1 MHRAMAGPSCRPPVP
16 IESSRACRSS
26 GCKEQT
32 KSMAA
37 SDNEKSR
44 LDEAARAGWLYFIA
58 GHTQDEIAKMLK
70 VSRASAQRL
79 VSLCLAERLI
89 TFRLEHP
96 IAACMEL
103 AARLKEAFKLAY
115 CEVVP
120 NDPAAPQSAAGIAER
135 AANMLELMLRSDK
148 PVVVAL
154 GTGRAVRAAVER
166 VSPIDRPN
174 HQIVSL
180 VGNIS
185 ADGSASFFDTVG
197 RLADLTRSRHYPMPL
212 PFLMSSEDERNRM
225 VRIDPIAKVK
235 AVAAK
240 ADLRLIGIGQMDQK
254 AQVHVDGFVTR
265 EELFEMMRLGA
276 IGEVTGWAYDTKG
289 KLIKGGTNKR
299 LTSIP
304 PEMPA
309 QATTIGAALGQAKVP
324 AIRAALLGRL
334 VNGLITDEA
343 TARAVLDR

>member
-1 MHRAMAGPSCRPPVP
+1 MSVADS
-16 IESSRACRSS
+16 
-26 GCKEQT
+26 
-32 KSMAA
+32 
-37 SDNEKSR
+37 EKSR
-44 LDEAARAGWLYFIA
+44 LDDAARAGWLYFIA
-58 GHTQDEIAKMLK
+58 GHTQDEIAKMLQ

-103 AARLKEAFKLAY
+103 AARLKQRFDLVH
-115 CEVVP
+115 CDVVP
-120 NDPAAPQSAAGIAER
+120 TDPASPQATAGIAER
-135 AANMLELMLRSDK
+135 CANLLDVTLRTET
-148 PVVVAL
+148 PVIVAL

-166 VSPIDRPN
+166 VSPVDRPE

-180 VGNIS
+180 VGNIL

-197 RLADLTRSRHYPMPL
+197 RLADRTGARHYPMPL

-235 AVAAK
+235 AIAAK
-240 ADLRLIGIGQMDQK
+240 ADLRLIGIGQMDQR

-276 IGEVTGWAYDTKG
+276 IGEVTGWAYDAKG

-309 QATTIGAALGQAKVP
+309 RATTIGAALGQAKVP

-343 TARAVLDR
+343 TARAILEK

>member
-1 MHRAMAGPSCRPPVP
+1 MAELCFMKREQIGFLGEWP
-16 IESSRACRSS
+16 IFGRMNR
-26 GCKEQT
+26 
-32 KSMAA
+32 KSLMVAPD
-37 SDNEKSR
+37 SEKSR

-58 GHTQDEIAKMLK
+58 GHTQDEIAKMLQI
-70 VSRASAQRL
+70 SRASAQRL

-96 IAACMEL
+96 IATCMEL
-103 AARLKEAFKLAY
+103 AARLKDLFHLVY

-120 NDPAAPQSAAGIAER
+120 TDPAAPLAAAGIAER
-135 AANMLELMLRSDK
+135 AANILESMLRTEK
-148 PVVVAL
+148 PTIVAL

-197 RLADLTRSRHYPMPL
+197 RLADRTKARHYPMPL
-212 PFLMSSEDERNRM
+212 PFLMASAAERDQM
-225 VRIDPIAKVK
+225 LKIDPIARVR

-240 ADLRLIGIGQMDQK
+240 ADLRLVGIGQMDQL
-254 AQVHVDGFVTR
+254 AQVHVDGFVSR

-276 IGEVTGWAYDTKG
+276 VGELTGWAFDAQG
-289 KLIKGGTNKR
+289 RIIVGGINAR
-299 LTSIP
+299 ITSIP
-304 PEMPA
+304 PQVPA
-309 QATTIGAALGQAKVP
+309 EALTIGAAVGPAKVS
-324 AIRAALLGRL
+324 AIRAALQGRL
-334 VNGLITDEA
+334 INGLVTDET
-343 TARAVLDR
+343 TASAILKQ

>member
-1 MHRAMAGPSCRPPVP
+1 MASTEG
-16 IESSRACRSS
+16 
-26 GCKEQT
+26 
-32 KSMAA
+32 
-37 SDNEKSR
+37 EKSR
-44 LDEAARAGWLYFIA
+44 LDDAARAGWLYFIA
-58 GHTQDEIAKMLK
+58 GHTQDEIAKMLQ

-103 AARLKEAFKLAY
+103 ASRLKQRFHLSH

-120 NDPAAPQSAAGIAER
+120 TDPAAPLATAGIAER
-135 AANMLELMLRSDK
+135 CANILETTLRSET
-148 PVVVAL
+148 PVIVAL

-197 RLADLTRSRHYPMPL
+197 RLADRTGARHYPMPL

-276 IGEVTGWAYDTKG
+276 VGEITGWAYDAKG
-289 KLIKGGTNKR
+289 KLIKGGTNRR

-304 PEMPA
+304 PQAPA
-309 QATTIGAALGQAKVP
+309 ETTTIAAAVGQAKVP
-324 AIRAALLGRL
+324 AIKAALAGRL
-334 VNGLITDEA
+334 INGLITDEA
-343 TARAVLDR
+343 TARAILD

>member
-1 MHRAMAGPSCRPPVP
+1 
-16 IESSRACRSS
+16 
-26 GCKEQT
+26 
-32 KSMAA
+32 MAA
-37 SDNEKSR
+37 TDSEKSR
-44 LDEAARAGWLYFIA
+44 LDDAARAGWLYFIA
-58 GHTQDEIAKMLK
+58 GHTQDEIAKMLQ

-103 AARLKEAFKLAY
+103 ALRLRERFDLAH

-120 NDPAAPQSAAGIAER
+120 ADSAAPLATVGIAER
-135 AANMLELMLRSDK
+135 CANLLETTLRSET
-148 PVVVAL
+148 PVIVAL

-166 VSPIDRPN
+166 VTPIDRPN

-197 RLADLTRSRHYPMPL
+197 RLADRTGARHYPMPL

-225 VRIDPIAKVK
+225 VRIEPIAKVK

-265 EELFEMMRLGA
+265 EGLFEMMRLGA
-276 IGEVTGWAYDTKG
+276 VGEITGWAYDAKG
-289 KLIKGGTNKR
+289 RLIKGGTNRR

-304 PEMPA
+304 PQVPA
-309 QATTIGAALGQAKVP
+309 ATATIAAAVGRAKVP
-324 AIRAALLGRL
+324 AIKAALAGRL
-334 VNGLITDEA
+334 INGLITDEA
-343 TARAVLDR
+343 TARAILD

>member
-1 MHRAMAGPSCRPPVP
+1 
-16 IESSRACRSS
+16 
-26 GCKEQT
+26 
-32 KSMAA
+32 MAA
-37 SDNEKSR
+37 HENEKSR
-44 LDEAARAGWLYFIA
+44 LDDAARAGWLYFIA
-58 GHTQDEIAKMLK
+58 GHTQDEIARMLQ

-103 AARLKEAFKLAY
+103 ASKLRTRFDLAY

-120 NDPAAPQSAAGIAER
+120 ADPGSPLSAAGIAER
-135 AANMLELMLRSDK
+135 CANLLDSTLRPEM
-148 PVVVAL
+148 PVIVAL

-166 VSPIDRPN
+166 VTPIDRPN

-197 RLADLTRSRHYPMPL
+197 RLADRTGAHHYPMPL

-225 VRIDPIAKVK
+225 VRIEPIAKVN
-235 AVAAK
+235 AIAAK
-240 ADLRLIGIGQMDQK
+240 ADLRLVGIGQMDQK
-254 AQVHVDGFVTR
+254 AQVHVDGFLTR

-276 IGEVTGWAYDTKG
+276 VGEVTGWAYDIKG
-289 KLIKGGTNKR
+289 LLIKGGTNKR

-304 PEMPA
+304 PQVPA
-309 QATTIGAALGQAKVP
+309 QTTTIGTAIGQAKVP
-324 AIRAALLGRL
+324 AIRAALVGRL
-334 VNGLITDEA
+334 INGLITDEA
-343 TARAVLDR
+343 TARAILER

>member
-1 MHRAMAGPSCRPPVP
+1 VYILAYELPEGRVMV
-16 IESSRACRSS
+16 
-26 GCKEQT
+26 
-32 KSMAA
+32 AA
-37 SDNEKSR
+37 DSEKSR

-58 GHTQDEIAKMLK
+58 GHTQDEIAKMLRI
-70 VSRASAQRL
+70 SRASAQRL

-103 AARLKEAFKLAY
+103 AARLKDAFKLAY

-120 NDPAAPQSAAGIAER
+120 SDAAAPQSVAGIAER
-135 AANMLELMLRSDK
+135 AANMLELMLRGDK
-148 PVVVAL
+148 PVIVAL

-197 RLADLTRSRHYPMPL
+197 RLADVTRSRHYPMPL
-212 PFLMSSEDERNRM
+212 PFLMSSDKERSHMLRLEPISK
-225 VRIDPIAKVK
+225 VRAL
-235 AVAAK
+235 AAK
-240 ADLRLIGIGQMDQK
+240 ADLRLVGIGQMDQS
-254 AQVHVDGFVTR
+254 AQVLVDGFVTR
-265 EELFEMMRLGA
+265 QELLDMLRRGA
-276 IGEVTGWAYDTKG
+276 AGELTGWAFDAEG
-289 KLIKGGTNKR
+289 RIIDGGTNRR

-304 PEMPA
+304 PRVPA
-309 QATTIGAALGQAKVP
+309 TALTIGAAVGKAKVS
-324 AIRAALLGRL
+324 AIRAALKGRL
-334 VNGLITDEA
+334 INGLITDEA
-343 TARAVLDR
+343 TAIGILGK

>member
-1 MHRAMAGPSCRPPVP
+1 MV
-16 IESSRACRSS
+16 
-26 GCKEQT
+26 
-32 KSMAA
+32 A

-58 GHTQDEIAKMLK
+58 GHTQDEIAKMLQ

-103 AARLKEAFKLAY
+103 AARLKDFFHLVH

-120 NDPAAPQSAAGIAER
+120 TDPQAPLSAAGIAER
-135 AANMLELMLRSDK
+135 AANTLESTLRSEK
-148 PVVVAL
+148 PAILAL

-166 VSPIDRPN
+166 VTPIDCPD

-197 RLADLTRSRHYPMPL
+197 RLADRTKARHYPMPL
-212 PFLMSSEDERNRM
+212 PFLMSSEREREQM
-225 VRIDPIAKVK
+225 LRIDPIAKVR
-235 AVAAK
+235 AVAAQ
-240 ADLRLIGIGQMDQK
+240 ADLRLVGIGQMDQR
-254 AQVHVDGFVTR
+254 AQVLVDGFVTR
-265 EELFEMMRLGA
+265 EELLEMMRLGA
-276 IGEVTGWAYDTKG
+276 VGELTGWAFDAKG
-289 KLIKGGTNKR
+289 RIIKGGTNAR

-304 PEMPA
+304 PQVPA
-309 QATTIGAALGQAKVP
+309 EALTIGAAVGSAKVA
-324 AIRAALLGRL
+324 AIRAALQGRL
-334 VNGLITDEA
+334 INGLITDEA
-343 TARAVLDR
+343 TASAILEHQSLRSG

>member
-1 MHRAMAGPSCRPPVP
+1 MVAP
-16 IESSRACRSS
+16 ES
-26 GCKEQT
+26 
-32 KSMAA
+32 
-37 SDNEKSR
+37 EKSR

-103 AARLKEAFKLAY
+103 AAQLKDLFHLVY

-120 NDPAAPQSAAGIAER
+120 TDPAAPQAAAGIAER
-135 AANMLELMLRSDK
+135 AAGILESTLRAEK
-148 PVVVAL
+148 PTIVAL

-166 VSPIDRPN
+166 VSPIDCPN

-197 RLADLTRSRHYPMPL
+197 RLADRTKARHYPMPL
-212 PFLMSSEDERNRM
+212 PFLMSSERERNQM
-225 VRIDPIAKVK
+225 LQIDPIAKVR

-240 ADLRLIGIGQMDQK
+240 ADLRLVGIGQMDQR
-254 AQVHVDGFVTR
+254 AQVHIDGFVSR

-276 IGEVTGWAYDTKG
+276 VGELVGWAFDAEG
-289 KLIKGGTNKR
+289 RIIDGGTNRR

-304 PEMPA
+304 LQVPA
-309 QATTIGAALGQAKVP
+309 EAVTIGAAVGRAKVG
-324 AIRAALLGRL
+324 AIRAALKGRL
-334 VNGLITDEA
+334 INGLITDEA
-343 TARAVLDR
+343 TAAAVLKR

>member
-1 MHRAMAGPSCRPPVP
+1 MVPP
-16 IESSRACRSS
+16 
-26 GCKEQT
+26 
-32 KSMAA
+32 
-37 SDNEKSR
+37 DNEKSR
-44 LDEAARAGWLYFIA
+44 LDDAARAGWLYFIA
-58 GHTQDEIAKMLK
+58 GHTQDEIAKMLQ

-103 AARLKEAFKLAY
+103 ASRLKQRFDLVH

-120 NDPAAPQSAAGIAER
+120 TDPSAPLSTAGIAER
-135 AANMLELMLRSDK
+135 SANLLETTLRSET
-148 PVVVAL
+148 PVIVAL

-166 VSPIDRPN
+166 VSPIERPD

-185 ADGSASFFDTVG
+185 ADGSASFYDTVG
-197 RLADLTRSRHYPMPL
+197 RLADRTGARHYPMPL

-225 VRIDPIAKVK
+225 IRIEPIARVR

-265 EELFEMMRLGA
+265 EELLEMMRLGA
-276 IGEVTGWAYDTKG
+276 IGEVTGWAYDAKG
-289 KLIKGGTNKR
+289 RLIKGGTNKR

-304 PEMPA
+304 PQIPA
-309 QATTIGAALGQAKVP
+309 ESTTIAAAVGAAKVP
-324 AIRAALLGRL
+324 AIKAALAGRV

-343 TARAVLDR
+343 TARAILDR

>member
-1 MHRAMAGPSCRPPVP
+1 MV
-16 IESSRACRSS
+16 
-26 GCKEQT
+26 
-32 KSMAA
+32 A

-58 GHTQDEIAKMLK
+58 GHTQDEIAKMLQ

-103 AARLKEAFKLAY
+103 AARLKDFFHLVH

-120 NDPAAPQSAAGIAER
+120 TDPQAPLSAAGIAER
-135 AANMLELMLRSDK
+135 AANTLESTLRSEK
-148 PVVVAL
+148 PAILAL

-166 VSPIDRPN
+166 VTPIDCPD

-197 RLADLTRSRHYPMPL
+197 RLADRTKARHYPMPL
-212 PFLMSSEDERNRM
+212 PFLMSSEREREQM
-225 VRIDPIAKVK
+225 LRIDPIAKVR
-235 AVAAK
+235 AVAAQ
-240 ADLRLIGIGQMDQK
+240 ADLRLVGIGQMDQR
-254 AQVHVDGFVTR
+254 AQVLVDGFVTR
-265 EELFEMMRLGA
+265 EELLEMMRLGA
-276 IGEVTGWAYDTKG
+276 VGELTGWAFDAKG
-289 KLIKGGTNKR
+289 RIIKGGTNAR

-304 PEMPA
+304 PQVPA
-309 QATTIGAALGQAKVP
+309 EALTIGAAVGSAKVA
-324 AIRAALLGRL
+324 AIRAALQGRL
-334 VNGLITDEA
+334 INGLITDEA
-343 TARAVLDR
+343 TASAILEHQSFRSD

>member
-1 MHRAMAGPSCRPPVP
+1 MTAPDS
-16 IESSRACRSS
+16 
-26 GCKEQT
+26 
-32 KSMAA
+32 
-37 SDNEKSR
+37 EKSR
-44 LDEAARAGWLYFIA
+44 LDDAARAGWLYFIA
-58 GHTQDEIAKMLK
+58 GHTQDEIARMLQ

-103 AARLKEAFKLAY
+103 AAKLKDRFDLVH

-120 NDPAAPQSAAGIAER
+120 SDAASPNAVAGIAER
-135 AANMLELMLRSDK
+135 CANLLDLTLRPET
-148 PVVVAL
+148 PVIVAL

-166 VSPIDRPN
+166 VTPIERPN

-197 RLADLTRSRHYPMPL
+197 RLADRTGARHYPMPL

-225 VRIDPIAKVK
+225 VRIEPIAKVK

-240 ADLRLIGIGQMDQK
+240 ADLRLVGIGQMDQK

-276 IGEVTGWAYDTKG
+276 VGEVTGWAYDAKG
-289 KLIKGGTNKR
+289 RLIKGGTNRR

-304 PEMPA
+304 PQVPV
-309 QATTIGAALGQAKVP
+309 QTTTIAAALGQAKVP
-324 AIRAALLGRL
+324 AIRAALAGRI

-343 TARAVLDR
+343 TARAVLGR